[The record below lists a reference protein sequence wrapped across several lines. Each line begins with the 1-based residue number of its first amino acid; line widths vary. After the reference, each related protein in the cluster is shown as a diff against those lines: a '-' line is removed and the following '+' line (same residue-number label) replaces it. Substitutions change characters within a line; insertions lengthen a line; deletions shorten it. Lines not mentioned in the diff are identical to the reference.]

1 MSHYTHL
8 DTPCLSSMNSFYHSP
23 FIAGMAMPESLIVLA
38 WSLEAMPLFSSPCQI
53 LQDKIGTPFHFWH
66 RSKIFVTV
74 LFSAGIT
81 LFPNRHH
88 WVCTWDYWSYFN
100 VEVKRHS
107 LHMHRNGPCIHSIF
121 YSIFRS
127 IFRSIPRFTRYLY
140 YPPPPSPNNSLD
152 IIKDILYYP

>member
-66 RSKIFVTV
+66 RSKIFVTAQYILPYNIALSPLTTAMYTSLTTCYCAPPPC
-74 LFSAGIT
+74 LF
-81 LFPNRHH
+81 LPDFP
-88 WVCTWDYWSYFN
+88 VC
-100 VEVKRHS
+100 
-107 LHMHRNGPCIHSIF
+107 GPQTPKLSHDNHD
-121 YSIFRS
+121 
-127 IFRSIPRFTRYLY
+127 LY
-140 YPPPPSPNNSLD
+140 YD
-152 IIKDILYYP
+152 MI